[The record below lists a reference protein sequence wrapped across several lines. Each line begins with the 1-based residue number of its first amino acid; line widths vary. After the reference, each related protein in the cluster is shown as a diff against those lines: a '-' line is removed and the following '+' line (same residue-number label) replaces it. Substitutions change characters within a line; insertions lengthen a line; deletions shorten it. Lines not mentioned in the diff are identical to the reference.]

1 MVIGVLAEISELI
14 KGAETQHLSQ
24 QQEQPIN
31 FPFLSV
37 QKGWFGAI
45 FSSAIHTFEHHRI
58 HPRRRGSIMHGP
70 SFFPNEFAQLV
81 HFLLQ
86 IKRHL
91 ELIPAPPALNPSGD
105 GDNIVL
111 Q

>member
-31 FPFLSV
+31 WSFLSV
-37 QKGWFGAI
+37 HKDWFDAI
-45 FSSAIHTFEHHRI
+45 FSSAMHTFRRHRI

-70 SFFPNEFAQLV
+70 AFFLNEFAQLV

-91 ELIPAPPALNPSGD
+91 ELLLAPPALNPSGD
-105 GDNIVL
+105 DENIVF